1 MSVSLEKLENVIS
14 DLEEQTQ
21 EIEQYRD
28 VIQRISNVELQI
40 EKTTELSKES
50 AENLS
55 VTLKD
60 YTDFISNLE
69 NKIESQNSLLK
80 EMKSDVKNQ
89 ISEFSHEFI
98 EKVSVMRDESLNAHI
113 DIRQDIERVNKAH
126 KDINEAINQVSE
138 KLSAYSDKNS
148 KEQEGRHQVLEAL
161 LLEQNKKLSLNNK
174 VVLFVATI
182 TTVLLPLCLYFILK

>member
-1 MSVSLEKLENVIS
+1 MSVSLEKLDSVIS

-21 EIEQYRD
+21 EIGQYRD

-40 EKTTELSKES
+40 EKTTELSKKS

-55 VTLKD
+55 VTLED

-69 NKIESQNSLLK
+69 SKLESQDSLLK
-80 EMKSDVKNQ
+80 AMKKEMKNQ

-98 EKVSVMRDESLNAHI
+98 EKVSFMRDESLNAHI
-113 DIRQDIERVNKAH
+113 DIRQDIDRLNKAN
-126 KDINEAINQVSE
+126 KAINESINQVSE

-148 KEQEGRHQVLEAL
+148 KEQEERHQILETL

-174 VVLFVATI
+174 VVLFIATI
-182 TTVLLPLCLYFILK
+182 TSVLLPLCLYFIFK

>member
-28 VIQRISNVELQI
+28 VIKRISNVELQI

-55 VTLKD
+55 VTLKN

-69 NKIESQNSLLK
+69 SKIESQNSLLK
-80 EMKSDVKNQ
+80 EMKSDVKNK

-113 DIRQDIERVNKAH
+113 DIRQDIERVNKAN
-126 KDINEAINQVSE
+126 KDINELINQVSE
-138 KLSAYSDKNS
+138 KLSTYSDKNS
-148 KEQEGRHQVLEAL
+148 KEQEERHQVLESL

-182 TTVLLPLCLYFILK
+182 TTVLIPMCLYFILK

>member
-1 MSVSLEKLENVIS
+1 MSVSLEKLERVIS

-28 VIQRISNVELQI
+28 VIQRISNVEIQI

-60 YTDFISNLE
+60 YSDFISNLE
-69 NKIESQNSLLK
+69 SKLESQDSLLK
-80 EMKSDVKNQ
+80 AMKNDMKNQ
-89 ISEFSHEFI
+89 ISKFSHEFI
-98 EKVSVMRDESLNAHI
+98 EKISFMRDESLNAHI
-113 DIRQDIERVNKAH
+113 DIRQDIDRLNKAN
-126 KDINEAINQVSE
+126 KEINESINQVSE
-138 KLSAYSDKNS
+138 KLSTYANKNS
-148 KEQEGRHQVLEAL
+148 KEQEERHQILETL

-182 TTVLLPLCLYFILK
+182 TTVILPLCLYFILK